1 VLERRG
7 GANKNNCYA
16 TLNVNTLT
24 FQEYA
29 NRQFFSKHLPVGEDR
44 RRITFKGKPKDIF
57 TQLVVVVSNFHF
69 NKRAQGIDN
78 DIVCTPVDCYISL
91 KFSSTKFKAD
101 GGTEES
107 GEPTGADGQE
117 FYFDREYV
125 YFSFQS
131 FAALLIN
138 QDLKKNW
145 WPLIKKKFEEATSIP
160 LDVEADR
167 AGQFEIDDD
176 DDLEDEGNT
185 KKTNIGNNDDDDDDD
200 DDEVQVTRKAGKQA
214 AKRLQSS
221 DEDEEEEEE
230 VGKIG
235 GGKGKAAKKAAGK
248 KKRVQTK

>member
-1 VLERRG
+1 
-7 GANKNNCYA
+7 
-16 TLNVNTLT
+16 
-24 FQEYA
+24 
-29 NRQFFSKHLPVGEDR
+29 
-44 RRITFKGKPKDIF
+44 
-57 TQLVVVVSNFHF
+57 VVSNFHF

-167 AGQFEIDDD
+167 AGHFEIDDD
-176 DDLEDEGNT
+176 DDLED
-185 KKTNIGNNDDDDDDD
+185 
-200 DDEVQVTRKAGKQA
+200 
-214 AKRLQSS
+214 
-221 DEDEEEEEE
+221 
-230 VGKIG
+230 
-235 GGKGKAAKKAAGK
+235 
-248 KKRVQTK
+248 